1 MSRILSNNLFWLTA
15 YLASL
20 ILVVAVLV
28 RVRANRLEAWGRP
41 ETQAR
46 WREFQ
51 AGEQKRWDD
60 ATGPVR
66 RRPAKGD
73 ASADVILLRDH
84 FGAVAGG
91 IVATG
96 TFLFC
101 FLVVLVRGSL
111 AKGSASTKRDTA

>member
-1 MSRILSNNLFWLTA
+1 MSRILRNNLFWVAA
-15 YLASL
+15 YLVSL
-20 ILVVAVLV
+20 IVVIVVLV
-28 RVRANRLEAWGRP
+28 RVRSSRLEAWSRP

-51 AGEQKRWDD
+51 AGERKRWDD
-60 ATGPVR
+60 ATSPVR

-84 FGAVAGG
+84 FGAVAIG

-101 FLVVLVRGSL
+101 FVAVLARGSL
-111 AKGSASTKRDTA
+111 VNESAATNHDIA